1 MKVEICA
8 VGGYN
13 EVGRNMTAIKIGNE
27 VVICDMGLYLPK
39 IINYEEEEGSRKG
52 LSRGKMI
59 EIDAVPDDSMI
70 DSWVGGV
77 KAIIPSHCH
86 LDHIGAIPYLAS
98 KYDCPII
105 GTPYTLEVLKA
116 IMADDKL
123 KMPNK
128 LRSLNAN
135 SRMKL
140 GENFSVEFFNI
151 THSTIQCVMIALHTP
166 AGIIVYCNDF
176 KFDNHPTLGKKPS
189 YEHFKQLG
197 EDGKVFA
204 VIADALYSG
213 SSMKTPSEKVAR
225 EMLKDVLLG
234 IDNTD
239 HAVIVTTFASH
250 LARLESIL
258 EMGKRMNRK
267 VVFLGRSLY
276 KYISAAESL
285 KLVNFSESGE
295 LLNFSNKVKG
305 RLHEISK
312 NRGKYLIIC
321 TGNQGE
327 PGSILRRMV
336 DSDLP
341 FEFRDG
347 DQVIF
352 ACKTIPSPINMANRA
367 ILEEK
372 LARKGCRIF
381 KDIHVSG
388 HAAKED
394 HRDLFNYFRPKHII
408 PAHGSLEQTSPMS
421 ELATSMGY
429 TLGKTVHLMRNGQI
443 LELE

>member
-13 EVGRNMTAIKIGNE
+13 EVGRNMTAIKIGDE

-39 IINYEEEEGSRKG
+39 IINYEDEEGSRKG
-52 LSRGKMI
+52 LSRDKMI
-59 EIDAVPDDSMI
+59 EIDAVPDDSLI
-70 DSWVGGV
+70 HGWTPCV

-98 KYDCPII
+98 KYGCPII

-123 KMPNK
+123 RMPNK
-128 LRSLNAN
+128 LKTLNPN
-135 SRMKL
+135 SRLKL
-140 GENFSVEFFNI
+140 GENFTVEFFNI

-166 AGIIVYCNDF
+166 VGIIMYCNDF
-176 KFDNHPTLGKKPS
+176 KFDNHPTLGKKPN

-197 EDGKVFA
+197 DDGKVFA

-213 SSMKTPSEKVAR
+213 SAMKTPSEKVAR

-276 KYISAAESL
+276 KYIGAAESL

-295 LLNFSNKVKG
+295 LVNFSNKVKR
-305 RLHEISK
+305 RLHDISR

-336 DSDLP
+336 EGDLP
-341 FEFRDG
+341 FDFRDG

-352 ACKTIPSPINMANRA
+352 ACKTIPAPVNMANRA
-367 ILEEK
+367 VLEEK

-394 HRDLFNYFRPKHII
+394 HRDLFDYLKPKHII

-443 LELE
+443 LELD